1 MSRGFYTLA
10 SGMITQQKKINISS
24 NNISN
29 INTAGYKREQAV
41 TTNFGSLFL
50 HNYKQRGINESAE
63 PLNNVSMIRTMAENN
78 TYHSQGELEETG
90 KDTDFAIMG
99 EGFFGINDNGNTVYT
114 RNGSFAIDEEGY
126 LTLEHVGR
134 VQGEFGDV
142 YIGTDK
148 FKFAEDGSISVDDEI
163 VDKIALYNFN
173 DYNSLEK
180 AGEGMFTSQTAP
192 NVIEYPKIVNKT
204 IERSNVNVTREI
216 TDIMSSQR
224 SLQTASQA
232 IKMYDQIQEKAVTEI
247 GRIG

>member
-10 SGMITQQKKINISS
+10 SGMITQQKKIDIAS

-29 INTAGYKREQAV
+29 INTAGYKKEQAV
-41 TTNFGSLFL
+41 TTNFGNLFIN
-50 HNYKQRGINESAE
+50 NYKQRGIHEQAT
-63 PLNNVSMIRTMAENN
+63 PINNVSVIRTMAENN

-99 EGFFGINDNGNTVYT
+99 EGFFGINNNGNTVYT
-114 RNGSFAIDEEGY
+114 RNGSFIVDEEGY
-126 LTLEHVGR
+126 LSLEHVGR

-148 FKFAEDGSISVDDEI
+148 FEFVEDGSIIVDNEI
-163 VDKIALYNFN
+163 VDKVGLYNFN
-173 DYNSLEK
+173 DYNSLDK
-180 AGEGMFTSQTAP
+180 VGEGMFASQAAP
-192 NVIEYPKIVNKT
+192 NIIEYPKIANNT
-204 IERSNVNVTREI
+204 IERSNVDVTKEM

-232 IKMYDQIQEKAVTEI
+232 IKMYDMIQEKAVTEI
-247 GRIG
+247 GKLN